1 MTLVMGKCD
10 SEPPVFVNTVKVQS
24 AKDMYDAVI
33 ERADSM
39 DIIVKAAA
47 VADYRPK
54 NVSSEKVKKQDGNMS
69 IELERTDD
77 ILKTLGERKNS
88 QFICGFSMETENML
102 ENSRKKLEKKNCDM
116 IVANNLKQDG
126 AGFGGNTNIVTLITK
141 MMKFSLK
148 DDKDEVAEKI
158 FDFILSR

>member
-77 ILKTLGERKNS
+77 ILKTLGERKTVNLS
-88 QFICGFSMETENML
+88 AVSLWKQKICLKIQE
-102 ENSRKKLEKKNCDM
+102 R
-116 IVANNLKQDG
+116 NLKRK
-126 AGFGGNTNIVTLITK
+126 IVI
-141 MMKFSLK
+141 
-148 DDKDEVAEKI
+148 
-158 FDFILSR
+158 